1 MKSLLNPE
9 LADLDKDGKLSS
21 YEKTR
26 GMAIEKSMREK
37 KMEVGLLDSDMVR
50 MNYAEGEDV
59 KNVSEGE
66 LATVSRILNKIEKI
80 EKQINRIE
88 KKLDEHIELIMSVY
102 KPLKKPLDKFRE
114 YF

>member
-1 MKSLLNPE
+1 MVVERVSVSDYPPKQI
-9 LADLDKDGKLSS
+9 LD
-21 YEKTR
+21 
-26 GMAIEKSMREK
+26 
-37 KMEVGLLDSDMVR
+37 
-50 MNYAEGEDV
+50 
-59 KNVSEGE
+59 
-66 LATVSRILNKIEKI
+66 KIEKI